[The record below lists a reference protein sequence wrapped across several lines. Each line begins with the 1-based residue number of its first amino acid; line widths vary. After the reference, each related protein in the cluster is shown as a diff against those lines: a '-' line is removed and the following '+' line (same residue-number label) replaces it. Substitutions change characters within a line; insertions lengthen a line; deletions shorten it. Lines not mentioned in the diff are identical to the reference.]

1 MDTAERQDHIV
12 ASTPKHEPDQS
23 ESPSRRRR
31 MLPSRHGGTERLNK
45 ESNESEDVIG
55 HIKELRRKLSN
66 EHVLDADE
74 QELLRSNQ
82 GNQSSGNR
90 DGRWIN
96 GNKYDTENGNS
107 VQENSESSNRNRT
120 TNLSEIGIV
129 DGTMRHNGVSELS
142 NTGDRSEMV
151 ASPNNNDINDDKVVL
166 EEGKHRSEAQARG
179 HLDSDLSESQDH
191 TPGTE
196 DQLSAT
202 ESEADRILSNTAEE
216 ELRQV
221 KKADSVEESKQHLK
235 EMLDDLATPYSQK
248 KTSLDLSEE
257 RRDKNDVIVS
267 APFINDL

>member
-1 MDTAERQDHIV
+1 MDAAERHDHIV

-31 MLPSRHGGTERLNK
+31 MLPSRHGGTERINK
-45 ESNESEDVIG
+45 ESNETEDVIG

-74 QELLRSNQ
+74 QELLRSSQ
-82 GNQSSGNR
+82 GEQGSGNR
-90 DGRWIN
+90 DGRWIID
-96 GNKYDTENGNS
+96 NKYDTENNNG
-107 VQENSESSNRNRT
+107 VQENSDSSKRNRATNISENGVVNGT
-120 TNLSEIGIV
+120 T
-129 DGTMRHNGVSELS
+129 RHDGVSELS
-142 NTGDRSEMV
+142 NTGDSSEV
-151 ASPNNNDINDDKVVL
+151 VVSPNNNEMNNGKVIL
-166 EEGKHRSEAQARG
+166 EEAKHRSEAQTRG

-248 KTSLDLSEE
+248 KTSLDLNEE
-257 RRDKNDVIVS
+257 RRDQNDILVS
-267 APFINDL
+267 GLIQ